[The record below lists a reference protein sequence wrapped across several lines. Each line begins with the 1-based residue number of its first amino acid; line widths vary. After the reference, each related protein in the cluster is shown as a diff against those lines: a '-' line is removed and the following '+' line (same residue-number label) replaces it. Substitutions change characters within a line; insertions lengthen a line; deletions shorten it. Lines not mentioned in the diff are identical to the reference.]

1 MNKAIEVLTEF
12 LRLIDEEGLNLR
24 EPTEFR

>member
-24 EPTEFR
+24 ELTEFR